1 MNPVCVYIYI
11 YFLLLCI
18 RHIAKKYKTTPS
30 RVERAIRHAIEVSW
44 QRGDIDML
52 NKLFGHTV
60 KFNKDKPTNS
70 EFIAMIADKIRLQ
83 LKRNTESR
91 AG

>member
-1 MNPVCVYIYI
+1 
-11 YFLLLCI
+11 
-18 RHIAKKYKTTPS
+18 
-30 RVERAIRHAIEVSW
+30 
-44 QRGDIDML
+44 ML